1 MKNIVIVCFLSCIC
15 SVGIPLAVNAQITE
29 IVDAVIEAIDV
40 GVQKAQNA
48 VIDLQNAQK
57 DLENDLSNSQL
68 GQIGSWVQQHKNLF
82 AEYYNELKTV
92 KDAITDFNR
101 VKQIISEQVE
111 LVNEYKQAYSLYQQD
126 SHFSPQE
133 LQYMMQVYTG
143 IVNSSLRN
151 LDQLYLVITS
161 LQTEMTDGKRVA
173 IINDVARGIDGN
185 LNDLRGFNSQNSLLS
200 VQRAGSE
207 EEVIR
212 LKTLYGLQ

>member
-1 MKNIVIVCFLSCIC
+1 MNKIIIICLLSCFA
-15 SVGIPLAVNAQITE
+15 SVGVPLAANAQITE
-29 IVDAVIEAIDV
+29 IVDAVIEAIDI

-57 DLENDLSNSQL
+57 DLENDLSDSQL

-92 KDAITDFNR
+92 KDAISDFNR

-111 LVNEYKQAYSLYQQD
+111 LVSEYKQAYSLYQQD

-143 IVNSSLRN
+143 IVNASLRN
-151 LDQLYLVITS
+151 LDQLNLVITS
-161 LQTEMTDGKRVA
+161 FQTQMTDGKRVA
-173 IINDVARGIDGN
+173 IINEVARGIDGN
-185 LNDLRGFNSQNSLLS
+185 LSDLRGFNSQNSLLS
-200 VQRAGSE
+200 VQRSGSE

-212 LKTLYGLQ
+212 LKALYGIQ